1 MFGTVARVK
10 VKPGMEDQFVELGK
24 SRSGQ
29 NGEIAGEVGYI
40 VFKLENSPGEYII
53 AVAFEDRDSYFANAK
68 RPETHQEFL
77 EMRELLVEDPQW
89 NDGEI
94 VDMQGLGGI

>member
-10 VKPGMEDQFVELGK
+10 VKPGMEDQFIELGRA
-24 SRSGQ
+24 RSDQGD
-29 NGEIAGEVGYI
+29 EIPGEVGYM
-40 VFKLENSPGEYII
+40 VYKLENSPGEYII
-53 AVAFEDRDSYFANAK
+53 AVAFADRESYFANAE

-77 EMRELLVEDPQW
+77 DMRELLASDPEW

-94 VDMQGLGGI
+94 VDMQGIGGI